1 MVTTADILAH
11 SLKELG
17 IRYVFGVPSGNW
29 VDYMAAIEPVDG
41 LDFVLVSNEASGAF
55 MADAC
60 WRTTGRPA
68 ACFATFGPG
77 ACNVSTGV
85 CCAFLDRSPMI
96 VLTDEMGDAM
106 LHRTT
111 QMNIDHQSLFRPMT
125 KWTTRLVPGSVR
137 RTLHEALRIARSEVP
152 GPVHIGLPTGVAT
165 DEAPPRESCPNM
177 SPAEILPPD
186 EASLDAME
194 GLFRRSR
201 RPLVAVGN
209 TAVRSSLRA
218 ELRSILDRYGV
229 PAIET
234 PMAKG
239 MIPEDHPSYA
249 GVLAHAL
256 SDHVAATHRQ
266 ADLVVAVGYDPVELN
281 YEEWIP
287 DVPLVHIDTVPADID
302 QGDGRAVC
310 NVVGDLKIALQRII
324 DCDCGTKDWD
334 LTELAARRRH
344 MFARLSPSPDGFGPT
359 AVLALLRESLPSD
372 GIMTCDVGAHLH
384 LIGQQWKTPAPGCQ
398 LMTNGGSSMGY
409 AIPAAIGAKLSCPD
423 RPVCCVV
430 GDGGFMMMAGEMAT
444 AARLGTKVVFVLVS
458 DGSLSLIRIKQEK
471 KKYARYGTTL
481 RHDSDGYRSGS
492 TMFGVPVIAATS
504 RDEYERALTEAFDAE
519 GPVIVE
525 AFVETGDYDR
535 LVLRGNR

>member
-17 IRYVFGVPSGNW
+17 IRYIFGVPSGNW

-60 WRTTGRPA
+60 WRTTGVPA

-96 VLTDEMGDAM
+96 VLTDEMSDAM
-106 LHRTT
+106 LPRTT

-125 KWTTRLVPGSVR
+125 KWTTRLDPGAVR

-152 GPVHIGLPTGVAT
+152 GPVHIGLPAGMAT
-165 DEAPPRESCPNM
+165 TAAREENAPVGPPEGIP
-177 SPAEILPPD
+177 SPSKK
-186 EASLDAME
+186 SLTTME
-194 GLFRRSR
+194 GLFKGSR
-201 RPLVAVGN
+201 KPLVALGI
-209 TAVRSSLRA
+209 TATRSPVRDIVVAVLEKYR
-218 ELRSILDRYGV
+218 IPV
-229 PAIET
+229 IQT

-249 GVLAHAL
+249 GVLAHAM

-287 DVPLVHIDTVPADID
+287 DVPLVHIDTVPADIV
-302 QGDGRAVC
+302 QGDGRTVC
-310 NVVGDLKIALQRII
+310 NVVGDLKSALERLI

-334 LTELAARRRH
+334 LAELAARRRH
-344 MFARLSPSPDGFGPT
+344 MFGLLSPGPDGLGPT
-359 AVLALLRESLPSD
+359 AVLALLRDRLPSD

-384 LIGQQWKTPAPGCQ
+384 LIGQQWKTPAPECQ

-444 AARLGTKVVFVLVS
+444 AVRLGTKVVFVLVS

-471 KKYARYGTTL
+471 KEYARYGTAL
-481 RHDSDGYRSGS
+481 RRDSDNDRSNTS
-492 TMFGVPVIAATS
+492 FFGVPVITATS
-504 RDEYERALTEAFDAE
+504 RDEYEGALTEAFDAE
-519 GPVIVE
+519 GPVIIE
-525 AFVETGDYDR
+525 AFVETGDYDT